1 MLHENK
7 EKYYSLRVLDC
18 DMAEPGELYSDTMN
32 ACTKEACFGIT
43 GNFWEFD
50 Q

>member
-1 MLHENK
+1 MK
-7 EKYYSLRVLDC
+7 RMEKYNSLRVLDC
-18 DMAEPGELYSDTMN
+18 DMAKPGELYSDTLK
-32 ACTKEACFGIT
+32 TKEKKAYFGIT